1 MLIIGVGIFNV
12 LKRVTCN
19 DILHATDPIK
29 RKVDLD
35 VQDEEEVEWQ
45 MKCLF

>member
-1 MLIIGVGIFNV
+1 M

-19 DILHATDPIK
+19 DVLHATAPIK
-29 RKVDLD
+29 RKVELYL
-35 VQDEEEVEWQ
+35 QDEEEVEWQ